1 MGEGLVREWVD
12 GVGGTGKVRVG
23 KEGACLGRGAAV
35 AARGSGIGA
44 NTCVSLASIY
54 AHALSRA
61 ARSAVH
67 PSIDPSAS
75 RSLTVVRASG
85 SRALLFTLPGD
96 EPT

>member
-1 MGEGLVREWVD
+1 MGGWGD
-12 GVGGTGKVRVG
+12 KGGTGKVRVG

-44 NTCVSLASIY
+44 NTYVSLASIY

-67 PSIDPSAS
+67 PSIDPS
-75 RSLTVVRASG
+75 RSLTVVRG